1 VQEFL
6 KADPIIS
13 LARPELL
20 ASPYPAYRWLL
31 ENQPVFWYEPFGS
44 WMVTRHADCVRVL
57 RDGDRFAADWT
68 KVGEKRPPGAASIQT
83 LDPPEHTVI
92 RHLMVDALRTR
103 GAAQVERMV
112 AEEADALLT
121 RLEGRTSFD
130 LVRDFAQPLA
140 LSTITAFLGS
150 APLEEEWF
158 IPLAENVAAGMDA
171 GLWPERM
178 EPARRARA
186 DLAPLLA
193 DWLARPE
200 RPGIIR
206 HLAEHMPED
215 EAERGVITK
224 TLAVV
229 LLAGYSSSSM
239 LLALAIANLLE
250 GPTGL
255 DALPAAN
262 PARAV
267 DELIRYVTP
276 VQATARACVADTEL
290 GGMAVR
296 AGQAVT
302 LLLGA
307 ADHDPARFPEP
318 DVILLDRHPNPH
330 LGFGRGAH
338 ACLGAAFA
346 AVQARIVLYLLA
358 ARYPGA
364 RAVGTP
370 AYRPNLTL
378 RTLEKF
384 EIALR

>member
-1 VQEFL
+1 VQELL

-20 ASPYPAYRWLL
+20 ASPYPAFRWLL
-31 ENQPVFWYEPFGS
+31 ENQPVFWYEPLDS
-44 WMVTRHADCVRVL
+44 WVVTRHTDCVRIL
-57 RDGDRFAADWT
+57 RDNARFAADWR
-68 KVGEKRPPGAASIQT
+68 KVGERRPPGAASIQT
-83 LDPPEHTVI
+83 LDPPEHTAI
-92 RHLMVDALRTR
+92 RHLMVDAMRIR
-103 GAAQVERMV
+103 GAAEVERMV

-121 RLEGRTSFD
+121 RLAERTSFD

-140 LSTITAFLGS
+140 LSTITEFLGS
-150 APLEEEWF
+150 ARLEEGWF
-158 IPLAENVAAGMDA
+158 IPLADDVAAGMDA

-178 EPARRARA
+178 EPARQARA
-186 DLAPLLA
+186 DLAPVLQG
-193 DWLARPE
+193 WLAQPE
-200 RPGIIR
+200 RPGVVR
-206 HLAEHMPED
+206 YLAEHLPED
-215 EAERGVITK
+215 EVERAVVTK
-224 TLAVV
+224 TLAVL
-229 LLAGYSSSSM
+229 LLAGYGSSSM

-255 DALPAAN
+255 GALPAAD

-276 VQATARACVADTEL
+276 VQAMARACVMDTDL
-290 GGMAVR
+290 SGVTVR

-307 ADHDPARFPEP
+307 ADHDSARFPEP

-338 ACLGAAFA
+338 SCLGSAFA
-346 AVQARIVLYLLA
+346 AIQARTVLYLLA
-358 ARYPGA
+358 ARYPAA

-370 AYRPNLTL
+370 TYRPNLTL